1 MARSIRTLTVLT
13 VGMLLLSASCTSH
26 SSEPQTKKQVVEG
39 GILRIG
45 SISPIDTLN
54 PFAAFQQN
62 SFITF
67 QYIYPYLVQY
77 DQNLNPIGD
86 FATKWERSA
95 DGLTYTFHTVPGAK
109 WSDGK
114 PLSAED
120 AAWTITTDLK
130 YAKGPTAAV
139 AGSLAHVK
147 SAEATDPNTLVL
159 TYESPVANALQNLQQ
174 VAILPEHVW
183 APYATGT
190 GKGLK
195 TFANPAPIVS
205 GGPFTLTQYKKDQ
218 VALFQANPDW
228 YGKTKPHIKTFGIQF
243 FNDQDAMIAALKSNQ
258 IDYVDVVPPT
268 SVAVVKKAGFVVSVT
283 PKTGLRDFIINSN
296 PKKPKNRE
304 LLNPMVKEAFAHA
317 IDRQTIV
324 KTAWLGYAVAGDSLV
339 PPAMGQWHDP
349 SLKPET
355 FDLTLANQL
364 LDQAGYTKG
373 PDGVRVAN
381 GHKMAYTVIFSTDES
396 GAGDRA
402 FQIIQNDF
410 RQIGVVLTQRNLD
423 VNATF
428 NAITAPDGKYLN
440 YDLAMWDW
448 TVMPPDPDFILSVMT
463 CGSWEIWND
472 SGYCD
477 KSYDEM
483 YQQQGAAPNDD
494 ARKQII
500 YQMQEKIYNDRP
512 YIILTYDDVIE
523 AHSPAW
529 TGFVPSPTGSIN
541 PYSKTTLLSVH
552 RVP

>member
-1 MARSIRTLTVLT
+1 MARSIRALSVLT
-13 VGMLLLSASCTSH
+13 VGLLLLSASCTSN
-26 SSEPQTKKQVVEG
+26 SSGPQNKKQVVEG

-62 SFITF
+62 AFITF

-77 DQNLNPIGD
+77 DSSLNPIGD

-95 DGLTYTFHTVPGAK
+95 DGLTYTFHTVPGAT

-139 AGSLAHVK
+139 AGSLAHVV
-147 SAEATDPNTLVL
+147 SAVATDPNTLVVK
-159 TYESPVANALQNLQQ
+159 YQSPVANALQNLQQ
-174 VAILPEHVW
+174 VAILPEHIWSV
-183 APYATGT
+183 YATGN

-195 TFANPAPIVS
+195 TFQNPAPVVS
-205 GGPFTLTQYKKDQ
+205 AGPFKLTEYKKDQ
-218 VALFQANPDW
+218 VALFQANPNW
-228 YGKTKPHIKTFGIQF
+228 YGKTKPHIQTFGIQF
-243 FNDQDAMIAALKSNQ
+243 FSDQDAMIAALKSNQ

-268 SVAVVKKAGFVVSVT
+268 SVDVVKKAGFVVSVT

-317 IDRQTIV
+317 IDRETIV
-324 KTAWLGYAVAGDSLV
+324 KTAWLGYADPGDSLV

-355 FDLTLANQL
+355 FDIGLANQL
-364 LDQAGYTKG
+364 LDQAGYMKG
-373 PDGVRVAN
+373 ADGIRVAN
-381 GHKMAYTVIFSTDES
+381 GHKMAYTVVFSTDES
-396 GAGDRA
+396 GAGSRA
-402 FQIIQNDF
+402 FEIIQRDF

-428 NAITAPDGKYLN
+428 NAIIAPDGKYLN
-440 YDLAMWDW
+440 FDIAMWDW

-463 CGSWEIWND
+463 CGSWQIWND

-477 KSYDEM
+477 KSYDQM
-483 YQQQGAAPNDD
+483 YQQQGAATSDA

-500 YQMQEKIYNDRP
+500 YRMQEKIYNDRP
-512 YIILTYDDVIE
+512 YIILTYDKVIE
-523 AHSPAW
+523 AHSPSWA
-529 TGFVPSPTGSIN
+529 GFVPSPTGSIN
-541 PYSKTTLLSVH
+541 PYSKTTLLAVH
-552 RVP
+552 RV